1 MKENMKAAV
10 LRVVN
15 EHADALEA
23 KEVYRQVQAESRE
36 QFDSTVQALTNDGS
50 LIVTKRGKLISP
62 KSSGLVP
69 AKIVSQSKGFAFA
82 RPLSGGEDVYVPAE
96 RMKGAMLA
104 DMVMLH

>member
-62 KSSGLVP
+62 KSSGFSAGQNCFAV
-69 AKIVSQSKGFAFA
+69 KGLCLCPSAFRRRGCLCA
-82 RPLSGGEDVYVPAE
+82 GR
-96 RMKGAMLA
+96 A
-104 DMVMLH
+104 DEGRHAG